1 MFPYPFIYSFNKYLL
16 NYGTVFG
23 TGDTAVNQLAKFP
36 RQDSLKAEIFE
47 GSKEKKPSKFPE
59 EWSEQKK

>member
-1 MFPYPFIYSFNKYLL
+1 MALYLAR
-16 NYGTVFG
+16 
-23 TGDTAVNQLAKFP
+23 DTAVNQLAKFP

-59 EWSEQKK
+59 E